1 MTISH
6 PYRLIRDPAGPDGSP
21 PRAPSPLSPK
31 PAGAAGSAAA
41 ADGPFLPVL
50 RLWVLL
56 FIPVP
61 AGENGEIAVEN
72 GEIAVENSG
81 KMSPHA

>member
-6 PYRLIRDPAGPDGSP
+6 PYTRSGRTGRFP

>member
-1 MTISH
+1 
-6 PYRLIRDPAGPDGSP
+6 GPDGFP
-21 PRAPSPLSPK
+21 TRAPSPLSPK